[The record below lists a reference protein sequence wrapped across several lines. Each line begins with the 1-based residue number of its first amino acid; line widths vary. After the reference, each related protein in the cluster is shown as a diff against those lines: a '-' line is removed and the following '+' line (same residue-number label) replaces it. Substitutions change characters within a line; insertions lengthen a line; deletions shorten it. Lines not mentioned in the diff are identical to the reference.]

1 MKGISGMKKLD
12 LSKFERA
19 KTFEIKY
26 LDIDKLV
33 DNRFVKNLRK
43 KLNMTQLVFASVI
56 GVTKKTVEKWEQGKN
71 PVKGAA
77 ARFLYLL
84 DLKPELIN
92 EFYVVNSYNTEIA
105 YFVEYCMSYKETKNE
120 SANNYIISGES
131 ENCRKDKDYKK
142 WELTYSA

>member
-43 KLNMTQLVFASVI
+43 N
-56 GVTKKTVEKWEQGKN
+56 
-71 PVKGAA
+71 
-77 ARFLYLL
+77 
-84 DLKPELIN
+84 
-92 EFYVVNSYNTEIA
+92 
-105 YFVEYCMSYKETKNE
+105 
-120 SANNYIISGES
+120 
-131 ENCRKDKDYKK
+131 
-142 WELTYSA
+142 

>member
-1 MKGISGMKKLD
+1 MKGKGIMKKLD
-12 LSKFERA
+12 LSRFDKA

-26 LDIDKLV
+26 LDVDEIV
-33 DNRFVKNLRK
+33 DNNFVKNLRK

-92 EFYVVNSYNTEIA
+92 EFYVVNSYNTEIT
-105 YFVEYCMSYKETKNE
+105 YIVENFKPIEETKKE
-120 SANNYIISGES
+120 SINNYIINGES
-131 ENCRKDKDYKK
+131 ENYRTDRKYKNL
-142 WELTYSA
+142 ELTYSA